1 VSEGLVR
8 AVGVALALIGAAIS
22 SYLLYARH
30 ADATILCSTGGC
42 STVQSSRYAEMFG
55 VPVAALGLIAFV
67 SLALAA
73 ALPGELARDA
83 QAVLALGAAAF
94 GGYLLY
100 VQLVVIEAVCD
111 WCLATDAL
119 VSCLAVLA
127 LLRLRASSSSAASDR
142 ERPDARYAAAD
153 EA

>member
-1 VSEGLVR
+1 MSERLARV
-8 AVGVALALIGAAIS
+8 AGVALALMGAAIS

-42 STVQSSRYAEMFG
+42 STVQSSQYAEIFG
-55 VPVAALGLIAFV
+55 VPIAALGLTGFV
-67 SLALAA
+67 SLAIAS
-73 ALPGELARDA
+73 ALPGQLARSA

-94 GGYLLY
+94 GSYLLY
-100 VQLVVIEAVCD
+100 VQLVVIDAVCD

-127 LLRLRASSSSAASDR
+127 LLRLGASSSSPASDR
-142 ERPDARYAAAD
+142 ERPDARSAAAD